1 MHTIYGTYHLS
12 RSAKGRTPS
21 SSASY
26 MLFAAMIDAGLIPFL
41 VFTALI
47 SHTQS
52 IEPVNAPG
60 HWSTLFA
67 SDQATTGVV
76 FATFIASVVTG
87 AFHLVSLAISI
98 YLGVIFRKI
107 SRLPPDMNPLEDN
120 LTSRHKRNKSSL
132 IDKCTSPTSTPTDK
146 HRDCKAEDP
155 LMASPTVPF
164 MHTRNESYT
173 NIAKVSHPNAS
184 ARASRTNLSTP
195 FYDQPP
201 AHRSPHTEIKGPFY
215 DLPPAQRSSR
225 TTIQS
230 QNIDQP
236 RSPISDFRFNSMGAS
251 RVSTSDRVSRSDF
264 AAPIYDQSPAHRSSR
279 TEVQGSFYDQHSPS
293 HQSSRTM
300 FPVLSPGGSPAKQKN
315 QSTVIRSP
323 TNSSSVYSNTT
334 NSANQTDQPT
344 ITRSPTKSSS
354 IYSTSTIT
362 TIATSRPASTRP
374 RSTAPSLPDNNWITH
389 PSPSPSPPREL
400 KHLRNKQSYQPLSQT
415 SPFEYTSNNENFRP
429 LEMNPPTPPLDQ
441 QKRRGEAGVGPRAL
455 APGTGNLG
463 QGGGW
468 APGMVGIGKAK
479 AWGGMGRSESAGV
492 GGGGRVVSR
501 SGVEVKE
508 RGIFPSGGI
517 RAREVSGKV
526 MEEGR
531 TGTGGWM

>member
-1 MHTIYGTYHLS
+1 
-12 RSAKGRTPS
+12 
-21 SSASY
+21 

-52 IEPVNAPG
+52 IEPNNAPG

-67 SDQATTGVV
+67 SDQATTSIV
-76 FATFIASVVTG
+76 FATFITSVITG
-87 AFHLVSLAISI
+87 TLHLVTLALSI

-132 IDKCTSPTSTPTDK
+132 LDNRMSQVSTPTD
-146 HRDCKAEDP
+146 RLQVSNAEDP
-155 LMASPTVPF
+155 LMAAPTVPF
-164 MHTRNESYT
+164 MQTRNDSCSSFT
-173 NIAKVSHPNAS
+173 NVSHPHAS

-201 AHRSPHTEIKGPFY
+201 AHRSPYTEIKGPFY
-215 DLPPAQRSSR
+215 DLPLSQRSSR
-225 TTIQS
+225 TNFQCQEKDQS
-230 QNIDQP
+230 QSPRID
-236 RSPISDFRFNSMGAS
+236 SHSDIAS
-251 RVSTSDRVSRSDF
+251 ASHYNTGDRVSRNDF
-264 AAPIYDQSPAHRSSR
+264 ATPFYNQTPTHRSSR
-279 TEVQGSFYDQHSPS
+279 TEIQAPLYHQDSPS
-293 HQSSRTM
+293 HRSSRTM
-300 FPVLSPGGSPAKQKN
+300 FPVLSQAESPSKQTN
-315 QSTVIRSP
+315 QPNSP
-323 TNSSSVYSNTT
+323 TKSSSVDSNIANPANHT
-334 NSANQTDQPT
+334 NQPT
-344 ITRSPTKSSS
+344 LIRSPTKSSS

-374 RSTAPSLPDNNWITH
+374 RSTAPSLPDDNWITH
-389 PSPSPSPPREL
+389 PSPSSSPAPSPPREL
-400 KHLRNKQSYQPLSQT
+400 KHLLNKPSYQPLSQI
-415 SPFEYTSNNENFRP
+415 SPFEYTTNIENIRP
-429 LEMNPPTPPLDQ
+429 LEMNPPTPPLNQ
-441 QKRRGEAGVGPRAL
+441 QKRRGGAGAKQRTL
-455 APGTGNLG
+455 TPGTGNLG

-479 AWGGMGRSESAGV
+479 AWGGMGRSGPAGM
-492 GGGGRVVSR
+492 GGAGRVVSR

-531 TGTGGWM
+531 NGTGGWM